1 MTRAIDCEI
10 AKKRLQA
17 WIDESEAQGFEE
29 AARNFRDCISLL
41 DAVPTLTPPNEW
53 VSRLRELDELYTKL
67 HAVTGFTVEQLL
79 EMFAAGYTLEKHD
92 YSKSFEEMA
101 SLLEYEKEHAN
112 AYYEECGQWEAEN
125 TQLKEKLEAL
135 KQDRD
140 AIEQDFRAFA
150 KQWWEED
157 SGFPCRWCKFERQG
171 GCEWKV
177 KHPGEICAGRAFEWR
192 GQKHD

>member
-1 MTRAIDCEI
+1 MDIENLIEQLKKSADFEDYPVVASFAAIIE
-10 AKKRLQA
+10 KKYLQ
-17 WIDESEAQGFEE
+17 E
-29 AARNFRDCISLL
+29 AATALS
-41 DAVPTLTPPNEW
+41 TLKDEN
-53 VSRLRELDELYTKL
+53 SRLRAE
-67 HAVTGFTVEQLL
+67 
-79 EMFAAGYTLEKHD
+79 
-92 YSKSFEEMA
+92 
-101 SLLEYEKEHAN
+101 LEYEREHAN

-177 KHPGEICAGRAFEWR
+177 KHSGEICAGRAFEWC
-192 GQKHD
+192 GQKKD